1 MAGINKK
8 IMAFVGTNDAAAL
21 VSALA
26 EHTDDIYAA
35 VSDEY
40 GKAPHPGGNI
50 TLISKYLD
58 EEKMSSW
65 IDRVG
70 VDIVIDGTDLPAS
83 GARAVIK
90 KVCAEK
96 NVEYHRIAAKQQIN
110 LHTSIYRNKE
120 NLLRDLEYPVGNILV
135 EGEEELY
142 GIITEVKDFSDKVFM
157 MVPADPDIMKRVLD
171 AGYKKENI
179 ISINKLIHSD
189 MLVAMFREFEISD
202 YVFPGYLKEGMGE
215 RLASVDRS
223 DVKACIYGDLVPD
236 DGMSADDMWDMFAER
251 FGIEEY

>member
-1 MAGINKK
+1 MAGINSK
-8 IMAFVGTNDAAAL
+8 IMAFVGTEDASAL

-50 TLISKYLD
+50 TLLSKYLD
-58 EEKMSSW
+58 EERMSSW

-83 GARAVIK
+83 EARAVIK

-96 NVEYHRIAAKQQIN
+96 GIEYHRIAAKQQMN
-110 LHTSIYRNKE
+110 LHTSVYRSRE
-120 NLLRDLEYPVGNILV
+120 QLLRDLEYTVGNILA
-135 EGEEELY
+135 EGDAELCDML
-142 GIITEVKDFSDKVFM
+142 TDVKDFSEKIFM
-157 MVPADPDIMKRVLD
+157 MIPADPEILKNVLD
-171 AGYKKENI
+171 AGYRKENI
-179 ISINKLIHSD
+179 LSVNRLIHAD
-189 MLVAMFREFEISD
+189 MLVAMFKEFNISD
-202 YVFPGYLKEGMGE
+202 YVFPGYLTEGMGE
-215 RLASVDRS
+215 RLASADRS
-223 DVKACIYGDLVPD
+223 DIKACIYGDLIPD
-236 DGMSADDMWDMFAER
+236 EGMSADDMWDMFAER

>member
-58 EEKMSSW
+58 EEKMASW

-70 VDIVIDGTDLPAS
+70 VDIVIDGTDLPATE
-83 GARAVIK
+83 ARAVIK
-90 KVCAEK
+90 KVCEEK
-96 NVEYHRIAAKQQIN
+96 GAEYHRIAAKQQMN
-110 LHTSIYRNKE
+110 LHSTICRSKE
-120 NLLRDLEYPVGNILV
+120 QLLRELEYPVGNILV
-135 EGEEELY
+135 EGNDELY
-142 GIITEVKDFSDKVFM
+142 DMITEIKDFSEKVLM
-157 MVPADPDIMKRVLD
+157 MIPADPDALKKALD
-171 AGYKKENI
+171 LGYKKENI
-179 ISINKLIHSD
+179 ISINRLIHAD
-189 MLVAMFREFEISD
+189 MLIAMFNEFEISD
-202 YVFPGYLKEGMGE
+202 YVFPGYLRDGMGE

-223 DVKACIYGDLVPD
+223 DAKAHIYGELVPD
-236 DGMSADDMWDMFAER
+236 DGMSADAMWDMFAER